1 MLGFALNKEKID
13 FARAEVN
20 AVVGVPGKLDGGLYV
35 VDVLYDSRYNR
46 LAFTKAIYT
55 IGEKRKK
62 ILDLKNQ
69 FEQRRAH
76 LLPAG
81 HPAMTH
87 PRLARAMVNLSGAR
101 EILDPFCGAGGI
113 LIEAGLC
120 GLKTTGFDI
129 DAEML
134 EHARKNLDSFG
145 LKATLARKDATTF
158 SGHYEA
164 VVTDLPF
171 GSSTKLTDD
180 AVDLYLSFL
189 KNLRRNNI
197 RKAVIGFPD
206 FVDYKL
212 LMKKAGLR
220 ITREFTYYLH
230 KSLSKKIVVIG

>member
-1 MLGFALNKEKID
+1 MLGFALHQDKIE
-13 FARAEVN
+13 FARAEVD
-20 AVVGVPGKLDGGLYV
+20 AVVGVSGRLVNGMYI
-35 VDVLYDSRYNR
+35 VDVGYDSRYNC
-46 LAFTKAIYT
+46 LAFTKAIYR

-62 ILDLKNQ
+62 IIDLKNQ
-69 FEQRRAH
+69 FERRRAH
-76 LLPAG
+76 LLAAG

-129 DAEML
+129 DEKML
-134 EHARKNLDSFG
+134 DRSRRNLDSFG

-158 SGHYEA
+158 SGRSEA

-171 GSSTKLTDD
+171 GLSTKLTAD

-189 KNLRRNNI
+189 KNLKRNKI
-197 RKAVIGFPD
+197 KKAVIGFPD
-206 FVDYKL
+206 FVDYKML
-212 LMKKAGLR
+212 VKKAGLK
-220 ITREFTYYLH
+220 IQREFTYYLH
-230 KSLSKKIVVIG
+230 QSLSKKIVVI